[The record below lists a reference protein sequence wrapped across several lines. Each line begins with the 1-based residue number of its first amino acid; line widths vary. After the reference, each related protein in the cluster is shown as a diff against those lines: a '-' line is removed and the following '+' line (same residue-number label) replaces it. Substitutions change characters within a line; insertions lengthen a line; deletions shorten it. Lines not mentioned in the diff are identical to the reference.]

1 MSKLFK
7 FITLAVVPLLVIFLF
22 LLFFNTLLID
32 FKYAHK
38 SLRNYQAPFNWALYK
53 FEINLLKIIKNI
65 KNNKQI
71 GLEKKLIYLSEKSQK
86 KLISDVPISTKKW
99 QQGFFY
105 TKNNELK
112 KIKIRYRGD
121 NPRNWLFEKKSWRI
135 KTRKKDQFG
144 QFRYYDY
151 NPFIFDK
158 FLSGSIASKTKVI
171 SPKFN
176 LIELYVNDISQGIYI
191 QTEKINENF
200 LRRNKIMPVNI
211 YKGEQINS
219 EALIGTN
226 NNLFNNPTLWKKTSV
241 FNKFKSSDNNDLINF
256 LNLLRR
262 SENDNLS
269 YKKLISMLDF
279 SEWGQFAAY
288 QILTNNYHNDFGHN
302 MRIISDP
309 WSGKIRPIIIDPILG
324 DNIYKNNKID
334 FDYSSHDLLLLLNQN
349 SLFLDTKY
357 KELFNLISK
366 DQIITKEIHNI
377 KKLQKKILISEKRDI
392 ELQRNIF
399 NNLDLKKK
407 INPIFIFKLSNKEK
421 RNLLIKKLLIN

>member
-7 FITLAVVPLLVIFLF
+7 FITLAIAPLLVIFLF

-53 FEINLLKIIKNI
+53 IEMNLLKIIKNI

-105 TKNNELK
+105 TKDNELK

-226 NNLFNNPTLWKKTSV
+226 NNLFNNPTLWKKTCS
-241 FNKFKSSDNNDLINF
+241 F
-256 LNLLRR
+256 
-262 SENDNLS
+262 
-269 YKKLISMLDF
+269 
-279 SEWGQFAAY
+279 
-288 QILTNNYHNDFGHN
+288 
-302 MRIISDP
+302 
-309 WSGKIRPIIIDPILG
+309 
-324 DNIYKNNKID
+324 
-334 FDYSSHDLLLLLNQN
+334 
-349 SLFLDTKY
+349 
-357 KELFNLISK
+357 
-366 DQIITKEIHNI
+366 
-377 KKLQKKILISEKRDI
+377 
-392 ELQRNIF
+392 
-399 NNLDLKKK
+399 
-407 INPIFIFKLSNKEK
+407 
-421 RNLLIKKLLIN
+421 